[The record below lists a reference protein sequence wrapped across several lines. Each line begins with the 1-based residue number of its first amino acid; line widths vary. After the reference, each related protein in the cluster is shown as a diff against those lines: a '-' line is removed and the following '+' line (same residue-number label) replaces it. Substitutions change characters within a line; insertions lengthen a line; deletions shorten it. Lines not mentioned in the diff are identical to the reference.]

1 MFLILHRE
9 NVKVIK
15 TTDIN
20 MKQFINKIKVGTKGM
35 IPLFLFAFIPTHA
48 QKQWT
53 MQECID
59 YAMQNNITL
68 QKARLSQ
75 QSAVED
81 VKGSKGALLPTVS
94 ASANQSLGYRPWQN
108 TGSTTVTN
116 GMVNTKVDKTYLNG
130 SYGVNAQ
137 WTVWNG
143 NKNTNNVKLNKLSG
157 QQAELQ
163 VAETANSIQERI
175 AQLYVQI
182 LYLDESIKVSK
193 ASLETSQKNE
203 ERGKEMVEVGKMSKA
218 DLAQLTAQRA
228 SDEYNVVDAQA
239 QMANYKLQLKQLL
252 ELTGEEEF
260 DVVIPQTTD
269 DQALAE
275 IPALQNVYQQALL
288 SRPEIESSKLA
299 IESSDLN
306 VKLAKAGWLPSL
318 SLSGSFSTST
328 NSLSS
333 NGWSNQMKT
342 NFSTQAGL
350 TLSVPL
356 FDGRQTRTSVNKAKI
371 QRQQAQL
378 DLQDQQKTLYQTIE
392 GYWLDA
398 NTNQQRFRAA
408 QTTVESEQQSYDLL
422 AEKFNLGL
430 TNIIELMNGKD
441 KLLSAQQNRLQSK
454 YQTILNQQ
462 LLRFYSEGRP
472 TPDITK

>member
-1 MFLILHRE
+1 
-9 NVKVIK
+9 
-15 TTDIN
+15 

-35 IPLFLFAFIPTHA
+35 IPLFLFTFMPTHA

-94 ASANQSLGYRPWQN
+94 ASANQSLGYRPWQD

-130 SYGVNAQ
+130 SYSVNAQ

-203 ERGKEMVEVGKMSKA
+203 ERGKEMLEVGKMSKA

-228 SDEYNVVDAQA
+228 SDEYTIVDAQA
-239 QMANYKLQLKQLL
+239 QMADYKLQLKQLL
-252 ELTGEEEF
+252 ELTGDEAF
-260 DVVIPQTTD
+260 DVAIPNTTD
-269 DQALAE
+269 ELALAD
-275 IPALQNVYQQALL
+275 IPALPSVYQQALQ
-288 SRPEIESSKLA
+288 SRPEIEKSRLN
-299 IESSDLN
+299 IESSDIN
-306 VKLAKAGWLPSL
+306 VKVAKAGWLPTVNMTA
-318 SLSGSFSTST
+318 GASTST
-328 NSLSS
+328 NSLSGS
-333 NGWSNQMKT
+333 TWGDQVKT
-342 NFSTQAGL
+342 NVNTSAGL
-350 TLSVPL
+350 TVSIPI
-356 FDGRQTRTSVNKAKI
+356 FDARQTRTSVNKAKI
-371 QRQQAQL
+371 QQQQAQL
-378 DLQDQQKTLYQTIE
+378 DLLDQQKTLYQTIE
-392 GYWLDA
+392 GYWQDA
-398 NTNQQRFRAA
+398 NTNQQRFRVAL
-408 QTTVESEQQSYDLL
+408 TTVESEQLSYDLL
-422 AEKFNLGL
+422 EEKFNLGL

-441 KLLSAQQNRLQSK
+441 KLLSALQNKLQSK

-462 LLRFYSEGRP
+462 LLRFYSGE
-472 TPDITK
+472 K

>member
-1 MFLILHRE
+1 
-9 NVKVIK
+9 
-15 TTDIN
+15 

-182 LYLDESIKVSK
+182 LYLDESIKGSK

-306 VKLAKAGWLPSL
+306 VKIAKAGWLPSL

-462 LLRFYSEGRP
+462 LLRFYSGS

>member
-1 MFLILHRE
+1 
-9 NVKVIK
+9 
-15 TTDIN
+15 

-35 IPLFLFAFIPTHA
+35 IPLFLFAFIPTQA

-203 ERGKEMVEVGKMSKA
+203 ERGKEMVVVGKMSKA

-306 VKLAKAGWLPSL
+306 VKIAKAGWLPSL

>member
-1 MFLILHRE
+1 
-9 NVKVIK
+9 
-15 TTDIN
+15 

-94 ASANQSLGYRPWQN
+94 ASANQSLGYRPWQD

-306 VKLAKAGWLPSL
+306 VKIAKAGWLPSL

-462 LLRFYSEGRP
+462 LLR
-472 TPDITK
+472 

>member
-1 MFLILHRE
+1 
-9 NVKVIK
+9 
-15 TTDIN
+15 
-20 MKQFINKIKVGTKGM
+20 MKQFINKIKVGTKGL

-306 VKLAKAGWLPSL
+306 VKIAKAGWLPSL

-462 LLRFYSEGRP
+462 LLRFYSGS

>member
-306 VKLAKAGWLPSL
+306 VKIAKAGWLPSL

-356 FDGRQTRTSVNKAKI
+356 FDGRQTRTSVTKAKI

-462 LLRFYSEGRP
+462 LLRFYSGS